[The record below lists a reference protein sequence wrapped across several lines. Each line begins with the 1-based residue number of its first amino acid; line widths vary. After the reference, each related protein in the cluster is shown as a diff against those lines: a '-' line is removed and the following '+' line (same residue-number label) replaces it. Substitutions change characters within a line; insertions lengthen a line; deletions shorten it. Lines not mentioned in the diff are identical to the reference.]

1 MTRIMIEMVLF
12 DIGDVLFDETLQHS
26 WLFHALLLALRA
38 HGKDVLWDDFNAT
51 RKELAA
57 RGPNPEAAIKGT
69 LAFYCTNDS
78 ETEVLW
84 HEARDQYQAMRRPRP
99 FGLLLNGITP
109 VLEDLRRDFRL
120 GIVANQ
126 HPPVFQALADYGI
139 AGLFDTIIISE
150 IVHLFKPD
158 PAIFRCALT
167 QAGLTGPQAVF
178 VGDRPDNDVGPAKA
192 AGMRTVRFRR
202 GIQYVHYDPTD
213 PALTADETV
222 TEAGEIAPAV
232 RRLAAQEAGA

>member
-1 MTRIMIEMVLF
+1 MIEMVLF
-12 DIGDVLFDETLQHS
+12 DIGDVLFDETPQHA
-26 WLFHALLLALRA
+26 WLFHALLLTLRA

-69 LAFYCTNDS
+69 LAAYCVNAS

-84 HEARDQYQAMRRPRP
+84 HEARDRYQAMRRPRP
-99 FGLLLNGITP
+99 FGLLLDGITP
-109 VLEDLRRDFRL
+109 VLEDLGRDFRL

-139 AGLFDTIIISE
+139 AGLFDTVIISE

-158 PAIFRCALT
+158 PAIFRCALEA
-167 QAGLTGPQAVF
+167 AGLKGAQAVF
-178 VGDRPDNDVGPAKA
+178 IGDRPDNDVGPAKA
-192 AGMRTVRFRR
+192 VGMQTVRFRR
-202 GIQYVHYDPTD
+202 GIQYIHYNPAD
-213 PALTADETV
+213 PALVADATITET
-222 TEAGEIAPAV
+222 GEIAPAV
-232 RRLAAQEAGA
+232 RRLAAMEAGA